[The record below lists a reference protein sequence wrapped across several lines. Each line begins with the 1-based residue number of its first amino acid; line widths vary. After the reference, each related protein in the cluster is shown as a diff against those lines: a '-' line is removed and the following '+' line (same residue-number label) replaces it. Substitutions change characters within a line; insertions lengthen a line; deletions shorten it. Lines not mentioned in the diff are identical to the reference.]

1 MGLLDGKVA
10 VVTGAGGGLGREHVM
25 ALAAEGAA
33 VVVNDLGG
41 ARDGTGGGT
50 TMADQVVAD
59 VKAAGGEAA
68 VSYSNVATM
77 EGGQAILKTALDAFD
92 KVDVLINNA
101 GILRDKSFKNTT
113 EDLWDPVVQ
122 VHLKGTYCVT
132 HAIYNHM
139 VERGEGGAIL
149 FISSVHAFLPV
160 PDAVPY
166 NTAKAGINHMA
177 LTIANELS
185 AHRIRVNVIE
195 PGWIDTPGEREFFS
209 EEEIV
214 ERGKQLPWG
223 RLGSVEDMGRAATYL
238 CSDAADY
245 VTGSVLR
252 ADGGF
257 RFWY

>member
-1 MGLLDGKVA
+1 MIDLSGRVA
-10 VVTGAGGGLGREHVM
+10 LISGSSRGIGRGCALEMARAGAD
-25 ALAAEGAA
+25 
-33 VVVNDLGG
+33 VVVNFRTHQ
-41 ARDGTGGGT
+41 AE
-50 TMADQVVAD
+50 AEQVAAAISDMGRRAVVIGAD
-59 VKAAGGEAA
+59 VSDRSHVDRMVEAA
-68 VSYSNVATM
+68 IK
-77 EGGQAILKTALDAFD
+77 EFG
-92 KVDVLINNA
+92 KVDIAVCNA
-101 GILRDKSFKNTT
+101 AHSHRTPFL
-113 EDLWDPVVQ
+113 DLTVEEMQATLDVTLWGVF
-122 VHLKGTYCVT
+122 HL
-132 HAIYNHM
+132 AQASARHM